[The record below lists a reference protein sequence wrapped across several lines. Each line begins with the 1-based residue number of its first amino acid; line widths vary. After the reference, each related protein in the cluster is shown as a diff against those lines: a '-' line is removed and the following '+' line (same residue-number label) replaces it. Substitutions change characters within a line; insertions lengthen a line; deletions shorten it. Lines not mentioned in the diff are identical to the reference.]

1 MGPTRAGGIPHGASV
16 AAVGLRS
23 RSVVAAGAFLF
34 LVVLSGC
41 AGTMTT
47 PAAITPCVPSGM
59 PPVATW
65 AMQDGRV
72 VAMRTPEQRTV
83 FVVLI
88 DYLIGATHAR
98 GLWLGLGLIVV
109 DPDADDPGRR
119 VWRDQGALNAQ
130 WMVLGPPT
138 CDWVEDSGRRA

>member
-34 LVVLSGC
+34 LLAGC
-41 AGTMTT
+41 AG
-47 PAAITPCVPSGM
+47 AAQIRTATEPCVPPGM

-65 AMQDGRV
+65 VMVDSRV
-72 VAMRTPEQRTV
+72 VAMRAPDRQV
-83 FVVLI
+83 IFAALI
-88 DYLIGATHAR
+88 EYRVGPTHVRGMWIGRALIF
-98 GLWLGLGLIVV
+98 V
-109 DPDADDPGRR
+109 DPDADDPTRML
-119 VWRDQGALNAQ
+119 WRNQGALDAN
-130 WMVLGPPT
+130 WVLVGIQT